1 MHSKTLKFFL
11 LSIFFIAPH
20 VNADTIKLK
29 DGTTLEGKILEESP
43 STIKIEYNVNKSIK
57 DIKSINRSEIKEIEK
72 VSEDEIASNAIKS
85 LLPTDDLLSVDDY
98 NKILGDKPAKFL
110 AQYPSSKHK
119 DSVQKIIAE
128 IEKEKAITESGG
140 IKLNGKWVT
149 GIEAAKD
156 EYNHQAQVLAVKIIK
171 ANKKNNYSLALDH
184 FDELQMNYAYSLAY
198 NEIIP
203 LIKEVLPKY
212 DTTLSREEKAYEVRN
227 KEREDQYKSME
238 EEDKKRTEAAFQ
250 SGMKKFQLRK
260 QEAKE
265 LKKIWLPVNKWDLES
280 IRDARRTIVKE
291 TDKLESLDLALSG
304 STAKALSAAFSAFAE
319 KELETTTS
327 QLEIAKNNGARGKA
341 IDKLS
346 ENLENSLK
354 TDAEA
359 KKAAAIAT
367 AAAEAEEAAKKEEE
381 AKEEKKKIAAAEKA
395 AREAEEAAAA
405 AAEKAAREAS
415 TKKDGISFQT
425 ILMILV
431 VILIGITICAKIFF
445 KPAEEFSEEEL
456 LQEEEN

>member
-72 VSEDEIASNAIKS
+72 VSEDEIALNAIKS

-156 EYNHQAQVLAVKIIK
+156 EYNHQAQVLAVKIIR

-250 SGMKKFQLRK
+250 AGMKKFQLRK

-291 TDKLESLDLALSG
+291 SDKLESLDLALSG
-304 STAKALSAAFSAFAE
+304 STSKALSAAFSAFAD
-319 KELETTTS
+319 KELETAKS

-341 IDKLS
+341 IDELS
-346 ENLENSLK
+346 ENLGNSLK
-354 TDAEA
+354 ADAEA
-359 KKAAAIAT
+359 KKAAAIAAAA
-367 AAAEAEEAAKKEEE
+367 AAAEETAKKEEE
-381 AKEEKKKIAAAEKA
+381 AKEEKKKI
-395 AREAEEAAAA
+395 A

-431 VILIGITICAKIFF
+431 VILIGITIYAKIFF